1 MNEIDNKFI
10 LGGDKF
16 MPEMYLRQLG
26 FTYNAYGSFTKNKER
41 IQKIMQTGDMCH
53 IYRNDLDKACFQH
66 DMAYGNYKNLVKRTE
81 SDKVLNDKTFK
92 IASNLWSKVQNLMKY
107 LEIKCLKVQVTHDMI
122 VMKKD

>member
-53 IYRNDLDKACFQH
+53 IYRNDLDKVCFQH

-107 LEIKCLKVQVTHDMI
+107 LEIKCLKLQVTHDMI

>member
-1 MNEIDNKFI
+1 
-10 LGGDKF
+10 
-16 MPEMYLRQLG
+16 
-26 FTYNAYGSFTKNKER
+26 
-41 IQKIMQTGDMCH
+41 MCH

-92 IASNLWSKVQNLMKY
+92 IANNLWSKEQNLMKY
-107 LEIKCLKVQVTHDMI
+107 LEIKCLKLQVTHDMT

>member
-1 MNEIDNKFI
+1 
-10 LGGDKF
+10 
-16 MPEMYLRQLG
+16 
-26 FTYNAYGSFTKNKER
+26 
-41 IQKIMQTGDMCH
+41 MCH

-107 LEIKCLKVQVTHDMI
+107 LEIKCLKLQVTHDMI